1 MPAALEIKVPLNP
14 PRSVLFFLGGRTG
27 DPKQGG
33 ENCDADGEQ
42 NNHDHTFSM
51 NRPPRA
57 KRKMKPSA
65 TDYGLWACHAKAAI
79 AFAAVNKYEAR
90 RDQPAGGNRR
100 ATRLN
105 QPPVEGARRIVCRP
119 ATVLRLR
126 PSYLRTSRCYFGLGN
141 SAAVKNYSQK
151 PPPRTA
157 LSSQRMVSA
166 RCCRP
171 ATEGET
177 PKGFVPRAD

>member
-1 MPAALEIKVPLNP
+1 MPAALEIKIPLNP

-105 QPPVEGARRIVCRP
+105 QPPGGDEKAL
-119 ATVLRLR
+119 AK
-126 PSYLRTSRCYFGLGN
+126 S
-141 SAAVKNYSQK
+141 SAAQRPYFAFDRHTFA
-151 PPPRTA
+151 PRGA
-157 LSSQRMVSA
+157 ISASAIPQR
-166 RCCRP
+166 
-171 ATEGET
+171 
-177 PKGFVPRAD
+177 